1 LAESAENIE
10 DLRTLE
16 LHRKRKLETDSL
28 DGDREMILESDAN
41 SDKKSRTMVA

>member
-16 LHRKRKLETDSL
+16 LKRKRKIETDSG
-28 DGDREMILESDAN
+28 DGDRELWVESDAN
-41 SDKKSRTMVA
+41 SDKKSRNLVA